1 MRTYLIT
8 NGLYSVIRLRWN
20 TGKLSHR
27 KENQH
32 SRSFQ
37 YKIINCLMSA
47 KKKQIGRI
55 CHLNSV
61 FWVFFF
67 LQLVA
72 FVLSHHTIH
81 MYWNGIK
88 ANEKPANKMK
98 HAYNQRWRASI
109 IIGNLFL
116 LNGNYYLSNDW
127 KSTPIWNNNNN
138 NKSDIKTRTQTAYLH
153 NFLWDLSFTQWVMT
167 DATWCVWCYYTAH
180 FA

>member
-1 MRTYLIT
+1 MRKKSK
-8 NGLYSVIRLRWN
+8 SVEFVIWIQCF
-20 TGKLSHR
+20 
-27 KENQH
+27 E
-32 SRSFQ
+32 
-37 YKIINCLMSA
+37 C
-47 KKKQIGRI
+47 
-55 CHLNSV
+55 
-61 FWVFFF
+61 FFF

-98 HAYNQRWRASI
+98 HAYNQRRRASI